1 VNPAPAA
8 ASKLDFEGGSD
19 NVTTLRVALCAVLS
33 LCTAHAALAADGP
46 MGLLRKS
53 QERMNDL
60 LRHGYPE
67 GSPDGKRVRAEI
79 RDMVNAFLDYREL
92 SKRSLGAHWD
102 ARTRREQDEF
112 VAVLRDLIERNY
124 VTQLRSNLDYDV
136 RYQKEDVSGEQATVT
151 TMLRVAK
158 NNRTAE
164 TQIVYKMRR
173 VEGVWLV
180 FDIITDDVSLIQNY
194 RTQFNRIITRES
206 YPALLKKMRR
216 KLGES

>member
-1 VNPAPAA
+1 MTP
-8 ASKLDFEGGSD
+8 
-19 NVTTLRVALCAVLS
+19 LRALLS
-33 LCTAHAALAADGP
+33 LAVSLGVSNAALASERP
-46 MGLLRKS
+46 MTLLKKS
-53 QERMNDL
+53 QERMNEL

-67 GSPDGKRVRAEI
+67 NSPDGKRVRGAI

-112 VAVLRDLIERNY
+112 VGTLRDLIERNY
-124 VTQLRSNLDYDV
+124 VTQLRSNLNYDV
-136 RYQKEDVSGEQATVT
+136 KYQNEEIHAEEATVT
-151 TMLRVAK
+151 TLLRVARNK
-158 NNRTAE
+158 RTAE
-164 TQIVYKMRR
+164 TEIVYKMRL
-173 VEGVWLV
+173 VDGAWLV
-180 FDIITDDVSLIQNY
+180 FDIVTDDVSLIQNY